1 MNHEWRPIYN
11 WLFLCDG
18 ETLTYIFNQ
27 PSSLMASW
35 NGSDFP
41 LSEFLFCR
49 GMSMADKNISQ
60 GSRNA
65 ELTKKMAAWW
75 TQPESGMNVQE
86 EAGKGLVTKA
96 RQGQGHVLWGPWKTV
111 KLRQLSS
118 CMQDISSLAYTTQPK
133 LGSAYF
139 SLFCTFQIWDIF
151 SNNKNALF
159 KVSKSHIPHGF
170 QYTFQLVNKMIASL
184 HQERCSKWP

>member
-1 MNHEWRPIYN
+1 MNHEWSPIYN
-11 WLFLCDG
+11 WLFMCDG
-18 ETLTYIFNQ
+18 ETPTYIFNW

-133 LGSAYF
+133 LGSAYLPF
-139 SLFCTFQIWDIF
+139 LHLVTSNMGHFQF
-151 SNNKNALF
+151 LYPLF
-159 KVSKSHIPHGF
+159 KISKSHIPHGI

>member
-1 MNHEWRPIYN
+1 MTGTSGIYWDKIMNHEWSPIYN
-11 WLFLCDG
+11 WLFMCDG
-18 ETLTYIFNQ
+18 ETPTYIFNW

-86 EAGKGLVTKA
+86 EAGKGLVKKA
-96 RQGQGHVLWGPWKTV
+96 RQGQGHVLLVPWKTL

-118 CMQDISSLAYTTQPK
+118 CMQDISSLTYTTLHYTAQIGFCI
-133 LGSAYF
+133 LTLSARCDFKYGTF
-139 SLFCTFQIWDIF
+139 SIF
-151 SNNKNALF
+151 VRAL
-159 KVSKSHIPHGF
+159 
-170 QYTFQLVNKMIASL
+170 
-184 HQERCSKWP
+184 